1 MTSPISNDEPL
12 ARRRAPTIVAVGV
25 LFLVLGVLDVWRG
38 IAPMMG
44 TASHLATDDM
54 QVLTI
59 GVAALVGGA
68 FVLRGQNWAR
78 WLLAVWMLLH
88 VAISEGAGQV
98 IAHLLIFGCV
108 AFLLFR
114 PGVWARF
121 TGRPV

>member
-1 MTSPISNDEPL
+1 
-12 ARRRAPTIVAVGV
+12 
-25 LFLVLGVLDVWRG
+25 LDVWRG